1 MEARQNT
8 CDVAVEQDS
17 FRKFIQCISYVTQFP
32 VTFNILQDKIDVFA
46 VSNDNASVF
55 FHGSIKCRSNSAKT
69 IHLKDIS
76 KFNKLFEFNRDN
88 ELFNFSIIDNYFVY
102 KKEHVC
108 EAKFVLNSLPNNNMN
123 LSSKT
128 DLFSLNGNILQ
139 ANVHSNNIRD
149 ILQSVHLASD
159 TKKVYVY
166 DDKGDLIADLN
177 DKQADNIDSI
187 KLHITNAVRGHVG
200 SPVIVDINSFK
211 SLPVNITDNFNFYIL
226 PKSAGSKS
234 YNVLLVS
241 SVMKNVMVNYIFNP
255 IVR

>member
-8 CDVAVEQDS
+8 SDISVEQDS

-32 VTFNILQDKIDVFA
+32 VTFNILKDRIDVVA

-55 FHGSIKCRSNSAKT
+55 FHGTVRCRSAYEGT

-76 KFNKLFEFNRDN
+76 KLNKLFEFNKDK
-88 ELFNFSIIDNYFVY
+88 EFFNFSIIDNYFVY

-108 EAKFVLNSLPNNNMN
+108 EAKFVLNSLPYNNMI
-123 LSSKT
+123 LSQKSN
-128 DLFSLNGNILQ
+128 LFSQDGKILQ

-149 ILQSVHLASD
+149 VLQSVHLASD
-159 TKKVYVY
+159 SKKVYVY
-166 DDKGDLIADLN
+166 DDNGELIAELN
-177 DKQADNIDSI
+177 DKQTDNIDSI
-187 KLHITNAVRGHVG
+187 KLNITNSVQGHVDF
-200 SPVIVDINSFK
+200 PVIVDINSFK
-211 SLPVNITDNFNFYIL
+211 SLPINITDNFNFCII
-226 PKSAGSKS
+226 PKTAGSKS

-241 SVMKNVMVNYIFNP
+241 SRIKNVDLNYIFNP